1 MGIRKKNNLSE
12 LELHLRMSLLMK
24 VDLLSNYL
32 GTKILI
38 TIIFIDTTPHLQ
50 KTIRDISVSLISVYP
65 KTDLNLSQVEA
76 TSHYRENQY

>member
-50 KTIRDISVSLISVYP
+50 KTIRNISVPLRLQDLAFFLTTYP
-65 KTDLNLSQVEA
+65 PLFTFSMV
-76 TSHYRENQY
+76 

>member
-12 LELHLRMSLLMK
+12 LGLHLRMSLLMK

-38 TIIFIDTTPHLQ
+38 TIIFIDTAPHLQ
-50 KTIRDISVSLISVYP
+50 KTIRDISVSLTL
-65 KTDLNLSQVEA
+65 KL
-76 TSHYRENQY
+76 TSAEILTVLFIGSEF

>member
-24 VDLLSNYL
+24 VDLLSNYP

-50 KTIRDISVSLISVYP
+50 KTIRDIFVPLTL
-65 KTDLNLSQVEA
+65 KL
-76 TSHYRENQY
+76 TSTCLK

>member
-32 GTKILI
+32 GTKIFI
-38 TIIFIDTTPHLQ
+38 AIIFIDTTPHLQ
-50 KTIRDISVSLISVYP
+50 KTIRDISVPLAL
-65 KTDLNLSQVEA
+65 KL
-76 TSHYRENQY
+76 TSTCLK